1 VLDSS
6 VCTQLLGP
14 HVRYVLLVEAG
25 FGGLFETYCCVLTL
39 DMVMK
44 KGDLADRLAVWRS
57 VLPGG
62 RSGVALC
69 LAFSE
74 PKYILLVNSAD
85 LSCRWGGAL
94 FLSARSLSTPSTC

>member
-1 VLDSS
+1 MLDLS
-6 VCTQLLGP
+6 VSIRLLGP

-25 FGGLFETYCCVLTL
+25 DGGPFETYCCLLTL

-44 KGDLADRLAVWRS
+44 KGDLADRLAVRRS

-62 RSGVALC
+62 RNGVALC

-74 PKYILLVNSAD
+74 PKYILLFNSAD

-94 FLSARSLSTPSTC
+94 FFSACSLSTPSTC